1 MSGFEKKL
9 DNEGNIN
16 PKYIDLMDED
26 EAIAGQK
33 FVCLSFISPDKI
45 LKKRETYLF
54 DRFVQEFDF
63 TKSMNKFAGFL
74 NYMAYIY
81 HLNVEDVFE
90 KFNSY
95 VKEESSTLKEGGIED
110 DWKNFL
116 DKNEDKYSEEFN
128 REHSFQTSVRGLK
141 VRGSFNTQE
150 EAENRCKTLQKTDPN
165 HNIFVGPVG
174 IWVPWDPDAYKT
186 GRVEHM
192 EEQLN
197 QLHKEKLESEIKA
210 KQQFEERIKE
220 TKRKAIEEN
229 IKKAEDSGNK
239 LTQTIDEKG
248 NLTGVMETVDFES
261 RTETTPEEAQKY
273 NQELME
279 RILNEQNQPDDDSK
293 KTD

>member
-63 TKSMNKFAGFL
+63 TKSMDKFAGFL

-128 REHSFQTSVRGLK
+128 REHSFQTSVKGLK

-150 EAENRCKTLQKTDPN
+150 EAENRCKTLQKSDPN

>member
-63 TKSMNKFAGFL
+63 TKSMDKFAGFL

>member
-1 MSGFEKKL
+1 MSGFEKKI
-9 DNEGNIN
+9 DDKGNIN

-26 EAIAGQK
+26 EPIAGQK
-33 FVCLSFISPDKI
+33 FVCLSFVSPDKI
-45 LKKRETYLF
+45 IKKRETYLF
-54 DRFVQEFDF
+54 DRFVKEFDF
-63 TKSMNKFAGFL
+63 TKSMDKFAGFL
-74 NYMAYIY
+74 NYVAYCY
-81 HLNVEDVFE
+81 TLNVEELFD
-90 KFNSY
+90 KYNTY
-95 VKEESSTLKEGGIED
+95 VKEESSSLKEHGVED

-141 VRGSFNTQE
+141 VRGVFKTQE
-150 EAENRCKTLQKTDPN
+150 EAENKCKSLQKTDPN
-165 HNIFVGPVG
+165 HNIFVGPIG
-174 IWVPWDPDAYKT
+174 IWVPWDPEAYKT

-197 QLHKEKLESEIKA
+197 QLHKEKMESEIKA
-210 KQQFEERIKE
+210 KQQFEKRIKD

-229 IKKAEDSGNK
+229 IKKAEESGNK

-273 NQELME
+273 NQELMD
-279 RILNEQNQPDDDSK
+279 RILKENEDDNLD
-293 KTD
+293 

>member
-26 EAIAGQK
+26 EGIAGQK

-45 LKKRETYLF
+45 IKKRETYLF

-63 TKSMNKFAGFL
+63 TKSMDKFAGFL
-74 NYMAYIY
+74 NYMAYVY
-81 HLNVEDVFE
+81 KLNVEDVFE

-95 VKEESSTLKEGGIED
+95 VKEETTTLKEGGIED

-141 VRGSFNTQE
+141 VRGVFNSQD
-150 EAENRCKTLQKTDPN
+150 EAETRCKTLQKTDPN
-165 HNIFVGPVG
+165 HNIFVGPIG
-174 IWVPWDPDAYKT
+174 MWVPWDPDAYKT

-229 IKKAEDSGNK
+229 IKNAEESGNK

-248 NLTGVMETVDFES
+248 NLTGVMDTIDLDS
-261 RTETTPEEAQKY
+261 RTETTPEDAAKY
-273 NQELME
+273 NQELMD
-279 RILNEQNQPDDDSK
+279 RVLNEKVEPVDDLENVD
-293 KTD
+293 

>member
-26 EAIAGQK
+26 EPIAGQK
-33 FVCLSFISPDKI
+33 FVCLSFVSPDKL

-54 DRFVQEFDF
+54 DRFVKEFDF
-63 TKSMNKFAGFL
+63 TKSMDKFAGFL
-74 NYMAYIY
+74 NYAAYCY
-81 HLNVEDVFE
+81 TLNVEDLFD
-90 KFNSY
+90 KFNNY
-95 VKEESSTLKEGGIED
+95 VKEESSMLKEQGVED

-141 VRGSFNTQE
+141 VRGVFKTQE
-150 EAENRCKTLQKTDPN
+150 EAENKCKSLQKTDPN

-174 IWVPWDPDAYKT
+174 IWVPWDPEAYKT

-197 QLHKEKLESEIKA
+197 QLHKEKMESEIKA
-210 KQQFEERIKE
+210 KQQFEQRIKD
-220 TKRKAIEEN
+220 TKRKAIEDN
-229 IKKAEDSGNK
+229 IKKAEESGNK
-239 LTQTIDEKG
+239 LTQTIDDKG

-261 RTETTPEEAQKY
+261 RTETTPEEAQKH

-279 RILNEQNQPDDDSK
+279 RILKEEKEDK
-293 KTD
+293 K

>member
-1 MSGFEKKL
+1 MSGFEKKV

-26 EAIAGQK
+26 EPIAGQK
-33 FVCLSFISPDKI
+33 FVCLSFISPDKL

-54 DRFVQEFDF
+54 DRFVKEFDF
-63 TKSMNKFAGFL
+63 TKSMDKFAGFL
-74 NYMAYIY
+74 NYVAYCY
-81 HLNVEDVFE
+81 TLNVEDLFD
-90 KFNSY
+90 KFNNY
-95 VKEESSTLKEGGIED
+95 VKEESSVLKEGGVED

-116 DKNEDKYSEEFN
+116 DKNEDKYNEDFN

-141 VRGSFNTQE
+141 VRGVFKTQE
-150 EAENRCKTLQKTDPN
+150 EAESKCKSLQKTDPN

-174 IWVPWDPDAYKT
+174 IWVPWDPEAYKT

-197 QLHKEKLESEIKA
+197 QLHKEKMESEIKA
-210 KQQFEERIKE
+210 KQQFEQRIKD
-220 TKRKAIEEN
+220 TKRKAIEDN
-229 IKKAEDSGNK
+229 IKKAEESGNK
-239 LTQTIDEKG
+239 LTQTIDDKG

-261 RTETTPEEAQKY
+261 RTETTPEETQKH

-279 RILNEQNQPDDDSK
+279 RILKEEKEKEDK
-293 KTD
+293 K

>member
-63 TKSMNKFAGFL
+63 TKSMDKFAGFL

-81 HLNVEDVFE
+81 TLNVEDVFE

-95 VKEESSTLKEGGIED
+95 VKEETSTLKEGGIED

-128 REHSFQTSVRGLK
+128 REHSFQTSVKGLK

-150 EAENRCKTLQKTDPN
+150 EAENRCKTLQKIDPN

-210 KQQFEERIKE
+210 KQQFEERIKQ

-248 NLTGVMETVDFES
+248 NLTGVMETVDFET

-273 NQELME
+273 NQELMD
-279 RILNEQNQPDDDSK
+279 RILNEKVEPDDDD
-293 KTD
+293 TD

>member
-63 TKSMNKFAGFL
+63 TKSMDKFAGFL
-74 NYMAYIY
+74 NYMAYI
-81 HLNVEDVFE
+81 E

-229 IKKAEDSGNK
+229 IKKAEESGNK

>member
-63 TKSMNKFAGFL
+63 TKSMDKFAGFL

-279 RILNEQNQPDDDSK
+279 RILNEQNKPDDDDK
-293 KTD
+293 KND